1 MNVEVRL
8 FATLADHAGVRAG
21 SVMSVKLPDGSTLD
35 TLLETVGIPKSRI
48 HLAIVDGH
56 VIHDRSVPL
65 RDGSRIG
72 LFPPVGGG

>member
-21 SVMSVKLPDGSTLD
+21 SVLSVELPDGSALD
-35 TLLETVGIPKSRI
+35 TLLEAVGIPKNRV
-48 HLAIVDGH
+48 HLVIVDGH
-56 VIHDRSVPL
+56 VTHDRSVPL

>member
-1 MNVEVRL
+1 MNVEVRV

-21 SVMSVKLPDGSTLD
+21 SVMSVELPDGSDLC
-35 TLLETVGIPKSRI
+35 TLLEAMGIPNDRV
-48 HLAIVDGH
+48 HLVIVDGH
-56 VIHDRSVPL
+56 VTHDRSVPL